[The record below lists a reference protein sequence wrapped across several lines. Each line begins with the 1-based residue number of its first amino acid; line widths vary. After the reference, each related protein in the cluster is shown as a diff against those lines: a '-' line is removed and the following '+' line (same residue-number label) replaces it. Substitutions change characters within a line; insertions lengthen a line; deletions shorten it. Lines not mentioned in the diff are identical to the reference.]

1 MESMITL
8 TPFFDLIYLLKS
20 KFLITQCFLFTLYS
34 NTMEDSRQRNSPDS
48 STNED
53 NKPNMTNNN
62 HISGG
67 ATSQAEIAT
76 RASSK
81 NLTLGYKCP
90 KGCKTIFVDES
101 TFAGHLLSEHNVKLV
116 VTGPSTDNQQ
126 LADCSQTNTT
136 PSPLSSLSSPSST
149 PPTMTSSSVPA
160 SNAITK
166 CPVCRLQVDDLPFHF
181 ATAHSTTN
189 KSPSNHDRTIG
200 TANNNNVLSAQGNY
214 IQVNGIQSSNGEKPW
229 SRSYTSNPPNLVA
242 TDAIKSEVLT
252 YEEMESGI
260 DSDTRPPKPESPIKI
275 TNSAT
280 SSSVRHITPSARMLP
295 IYLPS
300 QPLPPSQL
308 AKEDGNQRDGKTRL
322 KNQESERNV
331 GKLPMTIIPTV
342 IGNHNQIPTQ
352 ITINEKINTNEASYD
367 TGNSDRMYLHNYSK
381 I

>member
-1 MESMITL
+1 
-8 TPFFDLIYLLKS
+8 
-20 KFLITQCFLFTLYS
+20 
-34 NTMEDSRQRNSPDS
+34 MEDSRQRNSPDS

-67 ATSQAEIAT
+67 AASQAEIAT

-149 PPTMTSSSVPA
+149 PPTMTASSVPA

-189 KSPSNHDRTIG
+189 KSPSNHDRVG
-200 TANNNNVLSAQGNY
+200 TPNNNNVQSNY
-214 IQVNGIQSSNGEKPW
+214 IQINGIQSSNGEKPW
-229 SRSYTSNPPNLVA
+229 SRSYTSNPPNLV
-242 TDAIKSEVLT
+242 TNDAIKSEVLT

-260 DSDTRPPKPESPIKI
+260 DSDTRPPK
-275 TNSAT
+275 
-280 SSSVRHITPSARMLP
+280 R
-295 IYLPS
+295 
-300 QPLPPSQL
+300 
-308 AKEDGNQRDGKTRL
+308 
-322 KNQESERNV
+322 
-331 GKLPMTIIPTV
+331 
-342 IGNHNQIPTQ
+342 
-352 ITINEKINTNEASYD
+352 
-367 TGNSDRMYLHNYSK
+367 
-381 I
+381 

>member
-1 MESMITL
+1 
-8 TPFFDLIYLLKS
+8 
-20 KFLITQCFLFTLYS
+20 
-34 NTMEDSRQRNSPDS
+34 
-48 STNED
+48 
-53 NKPNMTNNN
+53 
-62 HISGG
+62 
-67 ATSQAEIAT
+67 
-76 RASSK
+76 
-81 NLTLGYKCP
+81 
-90 KGCKTIFVDES
+90 
-101 TFAGHLLSEHNVKLV
+101 
-116 VTGPSTDNQQ
+116 
-126 LADCSQTNTT
+126 
-136 PSPLSSLSSPSST
+136 
-149 PPTMTSSSVPA
+149 
-160 SNAITK
+160 
-166 CPVCRLQVDDLPFHF
+166 LQVDDLPFHF

-189 KSPSNHDRTIG
+189 KSPSNHDRTVG
-200 TANNNNVLSAQGNY
+200 TANNNNVLSAQSNY

-229 SRSYTSNPPNLVA
+229 SRSYTSNPPNLVT
-242 TDAIKSEVLT
+242 TDAIKSEVLS

-322 KNQESERNV
+322 KNQESERNL

-367 TGNSDRMYLHNYSK
+367 TGNSDRMYLHNHSK
-381 I
+381 IIFL